1 MVNSTFLLAVFN
13 PPLFVSELGARF
25 EKETL
30 VQVILIL
37 ALLLVAVVSFDVW
50 RILKN
55 KGKGTIWRPLFRLKL
70 DVFLDKD
77 RVFHPQVLTMTIKNT
92 GKREVEI
99 DAPVLEFRKIWSKR
113 KFKLNG
119 IKGNYIYP
127 MMVNPGDKHQLF
139 IETARFH
146 QYDNEIKSFYW
157 ARIYVTDVEG
167 RRWKSNDVKLRK
179 SLVT

>member
-1 MVNSTFLLAVFN
+1 MINSTFLLTIFN
-13 PPLFVSELGARF
+13 PLLFLSELGAGF

-30 VQVILIL
+30 VQIILIL
-37 ALLLVAVVSFDVW
+37 ALLLGALVAFDLW

-55 KGKGTIWRPLFRLKL
+55 KGKGTMWRPFFRLKL
-70 DVFLDKD
+70 EVFLDKD
-77 RVFHPQVLTMTIKNT
+77 RVFHPQVLTMTILNT

-99 DAPVLEFRKIWSKR
+99 EAPVLEFRKIWSKR

-119 IKGNYIYP
+119 INGNYIYP
-127 MMVNPGDKHQLF
+127 MLLNPGDKHQLF
-139 IETARFH
+139 IETNRFH

-157 ARIYVTDVEG
+157 ARIYVSDLEG
-167 RRWKSNDVKLRK
+167 RKWKSNDVKLRK

>member
-1 MVNSTFLLAVFN
+1 MITSTFLLAIFN
-13 PPLFVSELGARF
+13 PLLFLSELGAGF

-30 VQVILIL
+30 VQIILIL
-37 ALLLVAVVSFDVW
+37 ALLLGTLVVFDLW

-55 KGKGTIWRPLFRLKL
+55 KGKGTIWRPFFRLKL
-70 DVFLDKD
+70 EVFLDKD
-77 RVFHPQVLTMTIKNT
+77 RVFHPQVLTMTILNA

-99 DAPVLEFRKIWSKR
+99 ESPVLEFRKIWSKR

-119 IKGNYIYP
+119 INGNYIYP
-127 MMVNPGDKHQLF
+127 MLINPGDKHQLF
-139 IETARFH
+139 IETTRFH